1 MKSLL
6 NMRIA
11 HKISLLMSGLMF
23 GFIVFG
29 AAYFFHVNYHAG
41 LREEVKS
48 AAVFKDTLADIKL
61 LGIRHLAESKQV
73 VIASD
78 HDAIE
83 LQDSLNANL
92 KAKFDEARQAAAAH
106 GLVESVSSLEQLFN
120 QYQATLNRVVKELY
134 AFGFSE
140 SEGLRK
146 ELSISQSLLF
156 SHFQENSLLVAV
168 AMLNKVNTD
177 IREYLSSAD
186 ETLLEQIDE
195 RQEQLQNYFSDTE
208 MPVGTRENALA
219 LLQENR
225 QTFSLASQRLR
236 AIELQKQTLKE
247 VEQQIDQRLVKTQQG
262 AERAEMEAIR
272 DTEQQSRKVQ
282 WIVLAILVTISALAM
297 FGVYSVYRSVN
308 LPMRNMKAVIA
319 KINQGKTTAR
329 MKVHRSDELGD
340 LARAF
345 NQLFNERIQRME
357 EHSRENEALNNSIIS
372 LIRALGLITR
382 KNLTIKVPV
391 SPDITGTISD
401 AVNLLTSETAKTLQ
415 EVREI
420 SNEVNLVSEKLQDQ
434 TGVVMQFAEN
444 ERRQIIATS
453 KTLEIL
459 ARAMSHI
466 AMNSEE
472 ASVSANQAIEHTQ
485 SARESVLRT
494 VKGIHTIRETI
505 SETEKRMKRLGDRS
519 QEISGIVTLI
529 NTIAERTH
537 ILALNASMH
546 AASAGEAGK
555 GFAVVAD
562 EVKRL
567 AESSREATD
576 DIAAMVD
583 NVRIETADTLNVIN
597 RLITQVAAESK
608 MAERAGHQMKET
620 ESATQNL
627 VETVQDITRQAIE
640 QADVASRARD
650 RANVIRNLTEKTDNQ
665 LAQQQS
671 SSQYLKE
678 CADTLVDRVNAFILP
693 EQEPRNT
700 GVAGRDRADTSLKT
714 IAS

>member
-1 MKSLL
+1 MKSLS
-6 NMRIA
+6 NMRIS

-23 GFIVFG
+23 GFVVIA
-29 AAYFFHVNYHAG
+29 AAYLFYVSYMSG
-41 LREEVKS
+41 LREDQKN
-48 AAVFKDTLADIKL
+48 AAVFQDTLAQIKL
-61 LGIRHLAESKQV
+61 LGIQHLAESRQV

-83 LQDSLNANL
+83 HQEGLNADL
-92 KAKFDEARQAAAAH
+92 QSKFDEGRKAAAYH
-106 GLVESVSSLEQLFN
+106 GMTELVSSLEQSFN
-120 QYQATLNRVVKELY
+120 EYQAVLNRVVKELY

-146 ELSISQSLLF
+146 ELSISQSQLF
-156 SHFQENSLLVAV
+156 DHFQENELLAAV
-168 AMLNKVNTD
+168 SMLNTMNTR
-177 IREYLSSAD
+177 IREYLGSAD
-186 ETLLEQIDE
+186 KNFLEEID
-195 RQEQLQNYFSDTE
+195 QKQKQLVQYFSDTE

-219 LLQENR
+219 LLQENI
-225 QTFSLASQRLR
+225 QTFGLASQRLQ
-236 AIELQKQTLKE
+236 AMQTQKQQLKDI
-247 VEQQIDQRLVKTQQG
+247 EQQIHEGFAKAEHN
-262 AERAEMEAIR
+262 AERAALLAVR
-272 DTEQQSRKVQ
+272 DAEKKSVEVQ
-282 WIVLAILVTISALAM
+282 WLVVASMLVIAALAM
-297 FGVYSVYRSVN
+297 FGVYSLYRSVN
-308 LPMRNMKAVIA
+308 LPMKNMQEVIG
-319 KINQGKTTAR
+319 KINEGKTTAR
-329 MKVHRSDELGD
+329 MKVNRGDELGD

-357 EHSRENEALNNSIIS
+357 EHTRENEALNNSIIA

-420 SNEVNLVSEKLQDQ
+420 SHEVNGVSEKLQDQ

-459 ARAMSHI
+459 ARTMSHI
-466 AMNSEE
+466 AINSEE
-472 ASVSANQAIEHTQ
+472 ASVSANQAIEYTQ

-583 NVRIETADTLNVIN
+583 NIRIETADTLNVIN

-627 VETVQDITRQAIE
+627 VETVQDITRQAVE
-640 QADVASRARD
+640 QAEVASRARD
-650 RANVIRNLTEKTDNQ
+650 RANIIRNLTEKTDNQ

-693 EQEPRNT
+693 EPEKEESVKPRE
-700 GVAGRDRADTSLKT
+700 DTSLKT